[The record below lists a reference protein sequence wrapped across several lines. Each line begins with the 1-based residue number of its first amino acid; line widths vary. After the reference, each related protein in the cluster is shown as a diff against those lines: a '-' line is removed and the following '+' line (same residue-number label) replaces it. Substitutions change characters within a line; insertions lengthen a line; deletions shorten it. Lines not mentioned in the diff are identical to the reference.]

1 VTATIDTDVV
11 IVGYGPVGQTAA
23 ALLARRGHRVSVYER
38 FADVYRL
45 PRAVYFDDE
54 IMQVWQDLGISSDLA
69 EDILPIST
77 YNWFGAD
84 GDLIVRIEVPSPGR
98 SGWEPGYSF
107 FQPHLEATLDG
118 LVQSLPSATI
128 HRGWA
133 AESLAQAGDRVE
145 LTLRR
150 MREPAGG
157 ALEATAETST
167 VRARYVIGADG
178 ANSFVRGAAGVAFE
192 DQGFAE
198 RWVVIDLL
206 PNDVED
212 LGYIPAPCQWCDPQ
226 RPHMHTRNGRRHRR
240 FEFML
245 LPGEQP
251 EDFAD
256 ATRIWKLLE
265 PWTTPA
271 DGCIVRSAVYEFRAR
286 LSQTMRAGRAL
297 LAGDAAHTMPPF
309 MGQGLCSGVR
319 DAAALA
325 WRLDL
330 ILRGLADDR
339 LLDSY
344 TAERRPQNEW
354 IVNLSTEMGR
364 VSCVL
369 DADAAKERDA
379 ALRAADAPPP
389 VALPGLA
396 GGVRAAG
403 TPLAGERAVQGT
415 VRLGGRSG
423 RFNDLVGDGFVLLT
437 RRAPRLSAEQAA
449 FLERIEVRVVALED
463 LEDLD
468 GRLTAWLD
476 EHGAEAVLM
485 RPDHYVFGAVTAPE
499 SLAALVEDLRAQLYI
514 TEGASAMSADTA
526 VTHPKFHH
534 ANLKTT
540 RLEEMIDWYRTVV
553 GVEVLFK
560 NDFGAWLSNDAAN
573 HRIALTAFPNL
584 SDDPEKDGHTGLH
597 HTAFEFDRFDDLNA
611 AYLRLKDAGIVPDF
625 CLDHGMTFSYYYRDP
640 DGNHV
645 ELQID
650 NFGDWAKSSAWMR
663 EGPEF
668 HADPIGKFVDPGRVA
683 EAYAAG
689 ESFEQ
694 LHARAME
701 GDFQPETPP
710 LELPTAEPTEA

>member
-1 VTATIDTDVV
+1 MSAAQDADVV
-11 IVGYGPVGQTAA
+11 VAGYGPVGQTIA
-23 ALLARRGHRVSVYER
+23 ALLARRGHRVAVYER
-38 FADVYRL
+38 FGDIYRL

-54 IMQVWQDLGISSDLA
+54 IMQVWQDLGITEELADDL
-69 EDILPIST
+69 LPVST

-84 GDLIVRIEVPSPGR
+84 GELILRMEIPSPAR

-107 FQPHLEATLDG
+107 FQPNLEAALDG
-118 LVQSLPSATI
+118 LVQRLPSATV
-128 HRGWA
+128 HRGWT
-133 AESLAQAGDRVE
+133 AEALAETGDHVE

-150 MREPAGG
+150 VREPESGV
-157 ALEATAETST
+157 LEPTAETTT

-178 ANSFVRGAAGVAFE
+178 ANSFVRDAAGVGFE

-206 PNDVED
+206 PNDVQD
-212 LGYIPAPCQWCDPQ
+212 LEYIPAPCQWCDPR

-245 LPGEQP
+245 LPGEQA

-256 ATRIWKLLE
+256 ESRIWELLA

-271 DGCIVRSAVYEFRAR
+271 DGRIVRSAVYEFRAR
-286 LSQTMRAGRAL
+286 LAQTMRRGRAL

-330 ILRGLADDR
+330 VLRGLADDR

-344 TAERRPQNEW
+344 TDERRPQNEW
-354 IVNLSTEMGR
+354 IVNFSSEMGG

-369 DADAAKERDA
+369 DAAAAEQRDA
-379 ALRAADAPPP
+379 ALRAADAPPA
-389 VALPGLA
+389 VGLPGLA
-396 GGVRAAG
+396 AGLRAAEAL
-403 TPLAGERAVQGT
+403 LAGERAVQGT

-423 RFNDLVGDGFVLLT
+423 RFHDLVGDGFVVLA
-437 RRAPRLSAEQAA
+437 RRLPPLSPEHEA
-449 FLERIEVRVVALED
+449 FLARIGADVVALEELD
-463 LEDLD
+463 DLD

-476 EHGAEAVLM
+476 EHGIEAVIV
-485 RPDHYVFGAVTAPE
+485 RPDHHVFGAVTALD
-499 SLAALVEDLRAQLYI
+499 SLHRLVEDLREQLHI
-514 TEGASAMSADTA
+514 TEEGASPMAAETA

-540 RLEEMIDWYRTVV
+540 RLQEMIDWYRTVV
-553 GVEVLFK
+553 GVEVLFR
-560 NDFGAWLSNDAAN
+560 NDFGAWMSNDAAN
-573 HRIALTAFPNL
+573 HRIALTAFPNF
-584 SDDPEKDGHTGLH
+584 SDDPEKEGHTGLH
-597 HTAFEFDRFDDLNA
+597 HTAFEFDKFDELNA
-611 AYLRLKDAGIVPDF
+611 AYLRLKGAGIVPDF

-645 ELQID
+645 ELQVD
-650 NFGDWAKSSAWMR
+650 NFGDWGKSSAWMR

-668 HADPIGKFVDPGRVA
+668 HADPIGKFVDPDRVA

-694 LHARAME
+694 IHASAMNGE
-701 GDFQPETPP
+701 LAPETPP
-710 LELPTAEPTEA
+710 LELPSVEA